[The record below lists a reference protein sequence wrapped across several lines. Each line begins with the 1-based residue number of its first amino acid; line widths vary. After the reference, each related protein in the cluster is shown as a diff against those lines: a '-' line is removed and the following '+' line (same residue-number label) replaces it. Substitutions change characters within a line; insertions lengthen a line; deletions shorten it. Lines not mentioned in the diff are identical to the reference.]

1 MESPGV
7 PAEVEAADME
17 QGNQIEQAEVA
28 GKDAVRL
35 EREVM
40 EEVRELG
47 PLSFVVGAGE
57 DDGGLG
63 GGEMDPVER
72 VSEGFGGQLL
82 GILRREGA
90 HVEQGAVRHLGKSEP
105 SCHRLAKGGWN
116 FDAVFGFAAGDAGGP
131 QKLAV
136 LFGDGFAAAGKG
148 KGVGEEEAFFE
159 GELGAAA
166 EAQGGA

>member
-17 QGNQIEQAEVA
+17 QGNQLEQAQVA
-28 GKDAVRL
+28 GKDAVWL
-35 EREVM
+35 EREGL
-40 EEVRELG
+40 EKVRELG
-47 PLSFVVGAGE
+47 AFPFVVGAGE
-57 DDGGLG
+57 NDGGLG
-63 GGEMDPVER
+63 RGEMDPVEC
-72 VSEGFGGQLL
+72 VGEGCGGEFL
-82 GILRREGA
+82 GILSREGA
-90 HVEQGAVRHLGKSEP
+90 YVEEVAFPQLGKTEP

-136 LFGDGFAAAGKG
+136 LFGDGFAAAGTG
-148 KGVGEEEAFFE
+148 EGVGEEEAFFE